1 MYFIL
6 KSDCEQI
13 QSNITHHWLIF
24 YHHEIS
30 CIADM
35 FGSRV
40 NIKIAKT
47 DTCTGIVD
55 PDKN

>member
-24 YHHEIS
+24 YHHEITELYS
-30 CIADM
+30 